1 MARAGCNLRRFVPL
15 LFAVFLSLAAPASA
29 DPPRLC
35 RNAATYWQAQY
46 KLPRFLLEAISLTET
61 GRTDPESGLKQQWP
75 WTVYAEARG
84 RYLADKAA
92 AIAEVAGLKRRGV
105 RNIDVGCMQVN
116 LMHHPKAFASLDEA
130 LDPFANV
137 GYAARLLRTLHD
149 KHRSWSVAISHYHS
163 STKSYN
169 RPYRQKVMKLWS
181 EARRQAFEEAA
192 ALSRARHEARREK
205 RRLEAEKK
213 KKSTR

>member
-1 MARAGCNLRRFVPL
+1 MAAEATCRRFIPIIL
-15 LFAVFLSLAAPASA
+15 LAIFAGATSATAGPAQ
-29 DPPRLC
+29 LC
-35 RNAATYWQAQY
+35 RDAAQHWQAQY
-46 KLPRFLLEAISLTET
+46 KLPRYLLDAIALTET
-61 GRTDPESGLKQQWP
+61 GRKDPENGIKKQWP

-84 RYLADKAA
+84 RYFADKAA
-92 AIAEVAGLKRRGV
+92 AMAEVGRLKRRGV

-137 GYAARLLRTLHD
+137 GYAARLLRALHD

-163 STKSYN
+163 STKSFN

-181 EARRQAFEEAA
+181 EARRQAFEEQAA
-192 ALSRARHEARREK
+192 RSRARHEARREK
-205 RRLEAEKK
+205 RRLDAEKK
-213 KKSTR
+213 KSTP